1 MTGEGESHG
10 RAKSAEVTP
19 ERTLAV
25 LGGTPLFDDLLHVG
39 RPNIGDRAR
48 FLDRV
53 EEMLDRRWFSND
65 GPLVREFERKVA
77 EYVGVR
83 HCVAMCNAT
92 VALEIATR
100 ALGVRGEVILPAYTF
115 VATAHAM
122 QWQGITPVFADMDPA
137 THNIDPASIERL
149 ITPRTGA
156 IVGVHVWGRGC
167 DTEAIEAIGR
177 SHGIPVMYDAAHAF
191 GCSTAGRM
199 IGGFGACEVFSF
211 HATKFL
217 NSFEGGA
224 VVTDD
229 DTLAERMR
237 MMRNFG
243 FAGLDRVMA
252 LGVNGKMTEVCAAM
266 GLTSLEAIDT
276 LIARN
281 EENFSWYRRAL
292 ADLPGLRLI
301 QYDQRERNNY
311 QYVVVEV
318 DPEVAPLDRDEIVA
332 VLHADRVLARKYFW
346 PGVHRGEPYR
356 TMLAGAEPLLPA
368 TTQVAASVLILPTGQ
383 TINAV
388 VIERIVQLIRTAFA
402 HASEVRERLRANT

>member
-1 MTGEGESHG
+1 MSEG
-10 RAKSAEVTP
+10 VTP

-25 LGGTPLFDDLLHVG
+25 LGGTPLFDDVLHVG

-48 FLDRV
+48 FLGRV

-137 THNIDPASIERL
+137 THNIDPASIARL

-191 GCSTAGRM
+191 GCSKAGRM

-243 FAGLDRVMA
+243 FAGLDRVVA

-266 GLTSLEAIDT
+266 GLTSLEAIDA

-281 EENFSWYRRAL
+281 EENFHSYRRAL

-318 DPEVAPLDRDEIVA
+318 DPGVAPLDRDEIVA

-356 TMLAGAEPLLPA
+356 TMLAGAEPSLPA
-368 TTQVAASVLILPTGQ
+368 TTQVAASILILPTGQ
-383 TINAV
+383 TIDAV
-388 VIERIVQLIRTAFA
+388 IIERIVQLIRTAFA
-402 HASEVRERLRANT
+402 HASEVRERLRANA